1 MLLDTTTP
9 CKAPTKCARPAIRD
23 PFWSPPPTNPLVLT
37 LDNRNLCL
45 HLNTVTSL
53 PQFVWDIPNLESTL
67 RIRRPKHW
75 SYSFSNSP
83 SKENSGLIFFR
94 MDWLDLFAVQGTLKS
109 LLQHHGFKSIIS
121 EWWGLEK
128 DISTGRSFQRILQD
142 HVPYIWPTPKGL

>member
-53 PQFVWDIPNLESTL
+53 PQFVWDIPNLSTEN
-67 RIRRPKHW
+67 PTFQEVPQSPAGQANW
-75 SYSFSNSP
+75 SPLYTSHPLNCGVHEG
-83 SKENSGLIFFR
+83 KLGYKIG
-94 MDWLDLFAVQGTLKS
+94 VQ
-109 LLQHHGFKSIIS
+109 
-121 EWWGLEK
+121 
-128 DISTGRSFQRILQD
+128 
-142 HVPYIWPTPKGL
+142 